1 MDVSKLRI
9 MNGAGPV
16 KRLDQVIELAR
27 TPVTDITVGS
37 ITTEVRT
44 GNIGEV
50 YYFHPA
56 EHWSVNAWGVPSI
69 GKEAWIKMLPDMVKA
84 AHDGG
89 KRLRASVAI
98 FDINEDSGLA
108 ADCFACGVD
117 EVEINIGCGNN
128 WGTDGR
134 QKPIPSYHP
143 ELADLILKKIWERIY
158 PRAVGVKVSPVED
171 REVLTQLA
179 WVLNENV
186 CVSQVVGVNTKIN
199 QRKVK
204 EDGTPALCFN
214 KVDGKGIETGGLA
227 GELLRTE
234 GLAFWDYL
242 DLLLS
247 PRIERIGVGGINS
260 GSHIVEYV
268 RYKVAG
274 VQIVTD
280 YIQHGAKVFGERLSE
295 ASDLDL

>member
-44 GNIGEV
+44 GNVGEV
-50 YYFHPA
+50 YYFHPV

-69 GKEAWIKMLPDMVKA
+69 GKEAWIKTLPDMVKA

-108 ADCFACGVD
+108 ADCFECGVD

-128 WGTDGR
+128 WSRDGR
-134 QKPIPSYHP
+134 QKPIPSYYP
-143 ELADLILKKIWERIY
+143 DITEEIFDRITDRIT
-158 PRAVGVKVSPVED
+158 PRKTDVKVSPVENHETLAKLVD
-171 REVLTQLA
+171 VLVRSGRISA
-179 WVLNENV
+179 I
-186 CVSQVVGVNTKIN
+186 VGVNTKIN
-199 QRKVK
+199 QRMLKI
-204 EDGTPALCFN
+204 DGTPALCFN
-214 KVDGKGIETGGLA
+214 KVDGKGIEMGGLA
-227 GELLRTE
+227 GDPLRDE
-234 GLAFWDYL
+234 SLAFWDFINP
-242 DLLLS
+242 LLPSTIDRL
-247 PRIERIGVGGINS
+247 GVGGINA
-260 GSHIVEYV
+260 GGHIVEYA
-268 RYKVAG
+268 RRKVSG

-280 YIQHGAKVFGERLSE
+280 YIQHGAKIFGDRLSE
-295 ASDLDL
+295 AADLDL